1 MEKLLDLRKVIT
13 SNIAYLKSL
22 PSKAQFVITLTN
34 LMRIPIFEAD
44 RMIETF
50 EREITKDRES
60 FDNWVNLIFQ
70 IETELTNRDS
80 SLASF
85 ADLFNLVIVKQVPGG
100 EGIVH
105 RVNPSNVP
113 QTLILAIRIYMDVP
127 DKDALEGAENE

>member
-22 PSKAQFVITLTN
+22 PSKGQFVITLTN

-70 IETELTNRDS
+70 IETELVNRDS

-105 RVNPSNVP
+105 RVNPGNVP

-127 DKDALEGAENE
+127 DKDVLEGAENE

>member
-50 EREITKDRES
+50 ERETIC
-60 FDNWVNLIFQ
+60 F
-70 IETELTNRDS
+70 
-80 SLASF
+80 
-85 ADLFNLVIVKQVPGG
+85 G
-100 EGIVH
+100 
-105 RVNPSNVP
+105 
-113 QTLILAIRIYMDVP
+113 
-127 DKDALEGAENE
+127 

>member
-22 PSKAQFVITLTN
+22 PSKGQFVITLTN

-50 EREITKDRES
+50 EREVTKDRGL

-105 RVNPSNVP
+105 RVNPGNVP

-127 DKDALEGAENE
+127 DKDVLEGAENE